1 MRHSELSVVTPKEL
15 ETYYRSIE
23 VPFWVAWRSIS
34 RRDDPTGTFLIG
46 FLLCFVPVFPLLAS
60 TLARVI
66 YGSPT
71 IHVWRL
77 HFEPSSFWLWWP
89 ASAVASFLVLLL
101 MGRQQ
106 GRLTAYRIRQLSPQQ
121 LRFAYCYGALDEIR
135 RYSSSGAP
143 QHIKSADDYLKNLMT
158 AMMRASTLDLA
169 EGAYPYHYWQSD
181 ARVGRRTSGEEPS
194 IGIRL
199 KLPGWYRLQPE
210 TEEIVKAFPRFV
222 LVWQRAADGKDLA
235 IVESILTDLG
245 TFLYTE
251 IANVPGASPGPALER
266 IGADSLLSFAR
277 KVNALL
283 PYLRQQPKPE
293 LRGRLRQGVTALS
306 QWITA
311 SLTHENV
318 IRVFFAWYLFTLI
331 LEVTAC
337 IVAFKLFPTL
347 TLDTGLMGGAIATP
361 FLVAAA
367 GLVVSK
373 RPPNSQG

>member
-1 MRHSELSVVTPKEL
+1 MGHSELNVVTPRDL

-23 VPFWVAWRSIS
+23 VPFWLAWRSIS

-46 FLLCFVPVFPLLAS
+46 FLLCFVPVLPFLAS
-60 TLARVI
+60 TLARII

-71 IHVWRL
+71 IHIWRL

-89 ASAVASFLVLLL
+89 GSAILSFLVLLL

-106 GRLTAYRIRQLSPQQ
+106 GRLTGYRIRQLSPQQ

-143 QHIKSADDYLKNLMT
+143 QHIKSADDYLKYLVT

-181 ARVGRRTSGEEPS
+181 ARVGQRTSGEEPS

-199 KLPGWYRLQPE
+199 KLPSWYRLQPE

-222 LVWQRAADGKDLA
+222 IVWQLAADGKDLA

-251 IANVPGASPGPALER
+251 ISNVPGAPARATLEKV
-266 IGADSLLSFAR
+266 GADSLLSFAR
-277 KVNALL
+277 KVNALS
-283 PYLRQQPKPE
+283 PYQRQPHKPE
-293 LRGRLRQGVTALS
+293 PRRGLLQGLAALARWLTAN
-306 QWITA
+306 
-311 SLTHENV
+311 LTHENV
-318 IRVFFAWYLFTLI
+318 IRVFFAWYFLTLG
-331 LEVTAC
+331 LEVVAC
-337 IVAFKLFPTL
+337 LVAFKLFPKL
-347 TLDTGLMGGAIATP
+347 TMDTGLMAGAIATP

-367 GLVVSK
+367 ALVVSK
-373 RPPNSQG
+373 RPPNSQA